1 MFSKWSLAQNKKDLF
16 IQVLIIIP
24 RILFKDIHDT
34 KFMKN
39 NLIACTTKFKSVVP
53 PVNCACDVIT
63 NRIVLNKGRAWIWAQ
78 HPYMSFMHE
87 HPNQSGNK
95 TAWRSSL
102 SIFHVLCP
110 PRYFPSVAPVT
121 PPPRALSC
129 DVWRCGWDLF
139 TTQPAINQIIQS
151 TAYLR
156 VHTTNFSLY
165 ISKKYIVINYERMRI
180 LLRKSF
186 TYFQYLV
193 VSNSR
198 LTDTWM
204 NQSLCSV

>member
-129 DVWRCGWDLF
+129 DVWRLELVHHPACYKPNNTIHCLSKSTYNKLF
-139 TTQPAINQIIQS
+139 F
-151 TAYLR
+151 
-156 VHTTNFSLY
+156 VHF
-165 ISKKYIVINYERMRI
+165 KKIYCY
-180 LLRKSF
+180 
-186 TYFQYLV
+186 
-193 VSNSR
+193 
-198 LTDTWM
+198 
-204 NQSLCSV
+204 